1 MMDRDKQIPFAEA
14 PARFEELRRAGSRIV
29 HCHGTFDL
37 LHPGHV
43 YHLEEARALG
53 DVLVVTITADEQV
66 NKGPGRPYFDE
77 RHRVKALAAL
87 ECVDYVVV
95 VPFAA
100 AVEAIECVR
109 GHVYCKGR
117 EYQDPSNDVTGN
129 IADDVAA
136 VGRLGG
142 EVRYVGSTVFSS
154 SRLINRHLDAV
165 PTDVKEFCRALAD
178 SVSSAGIR
186 DLIEGFRELKVLVV
200 GDLILDRYT
209 TVKVQGLTSK
219 NRMLSGRFLE
229 EETHLGGSL
238 AVYRH
243 VREFTPNVRLAALAG
258 GEPWVGDFLR
268 DHVGE
273 DHDFVVRVP
282 GFTTVVK
289 QRFVEAPK
297 AGKEMSKLFSV
308 NFLDSK
314 PPTGDVSAA
323 LASRIEESLAWAD
336 VVLVADFGHG
346 VWEGEVREIVQ
357 DGARFLSVNCQTN
370 SYNHG
375 FNILNRRFRR
385 ADSFTLDHVEMML
398 ASGKQRFDHAA
409 ELSVLRDQLNARC
422 GWITRGDVKTIGINS
437 AGDLCEC
444 PPLETRVVDTIG
456 AGDAFYSVVS
466 LGAARGGD
474 LSAVTFLGQLA
485 GAQAVRIVG
494 NREAISKK
502 ALLRSAV
509 SLLSF

>member
-1 MMDRDKQIPFAEA
+1 MATVKQISFSEA
-14 PARFEELRRAGSRIV
+14 GDFFGKLRAGGKQLV

-43 YHLEEARALG
+43 YHLEEAAALG
-53 DVLVVTITADEQV
+53 DALVVTITADAQV

-77 RHRVKALAAL
+77 QHRVKALAAL
-87 ECVDYVVV
+87 ECVDYVVI

-109 GHVYCKGR
+109 AQVYCKGH
-117 EYQDPSNDVTGN
+117 EYRNPSNDVTGN

-136 VGRLGG
+136 VERLGG
-142 EVRYVGSTVFSS
+142 KVKYVGSVVFSS
-154 SRLINRHLDAV
+154 SKLINRHFDAV
-165 PTDVKEFCRALAD
+165 SSETKDFCRALAGN
-178 SVSSAGIR
+178 VSPDAVR
-186 DLIEGFRELKVLVV
+186 DLVDSFGDLKVLIV
-200 GDLILDRYT
+200 GDLIFDRYT

-219 NRMLSGRFLE
+219 NRMLSGRFVE
-229 EETHLGGSL
+229 EETQLGGAL

-243 VREFTPNVRLAALAG
+243 VREFTPHVRLAGLAG
-258 GEPWVGDFLR
+258 GEKWVDDILGGQLD
-268 DHVGE
+268 GG
-273 DHDFVVRVP
+273 HDSIVRAP
-282 GFTTVVK
+282 GFVTVVK
-289 QRFVEAPK
+289 QRFVEASK
-297 AGKEMSKLFSV
+297 SGKEMSKLFSV
-308 NFLDSK
+308 NYLNAGAPDAETS
-314 PPTGDVSAA
+314 TA
-323 LASRIEESLAWAD
+323 LARRLEGLLDWAD

-346 VWEGEVREIVQ
+346 VWEGAVQ
-357 DGARFLSVNCQTN
+357 DVVQEKAGFLAVNCQTN

-385 ADSFTLDHVEMML
+385 ADSFTLDHMEMML
-398 ASGKQRFDHAA
+398 ASGRQSFNHAV
-409 ELSVLRDQLNARC
+409 ELEALRKELGARY
-422 GWITRGDVKTIGINS
+422 GWITRGDVKTLGADAVGN
-437 AGDLCEC
+437 LCEC

-466 LGAARGGD
+466 LGAARGGN

-502 ALLRSAV
+502 SLLRSVV
-509 SLLSF
+509 SLLNF